1 MQIILLTRGFEG
13 FNVFNIYNEE
23 DNINDNK
30 SNIYVLF
37 LNNNHFNYLK
47 VNIEN
52 NSDVEE
58 NTSLIFKLIDN
69 NLNEWKNIRKKEY
82 PLSLKWYPEIYREM
96 FCFYKYGI
104 IPEERF
110 NNTTNPRVYINR
122 FREIILF

>member
-1 MQIILLTRGFEG
+1 M
-13 FNVFNIYNEE
+13 
-23 DNINDNK
+23 NDNK

-69 NLNEWKNIRKKEY
+69 NLNEWKNIRVSFE
-82 PLSLKWYPEIYREM
+82 LKM
-96 FCFYKYGI
+96 
-104 IPEERF
+104 
-110 NNTTNPRVYINR
+110 VS
-122 FREIILF
+122 